1 MGVPSLKAGPK
12 PCDSLGEIVVSFF
25 ILLLAVHPDHSRC
38 VSIALR
44 FHPRVIDMSGFS
56 KDNLRYTPIALH

>member
-1 MGVPSLKAGPK
+1 MGVLSLKVDPK

-25 ILLLAVHPDHSRC
+25 MLLLTVHPDCSYC
-38 VSIALR
+38 VSITLR

-56 KDNLRYTPIALH
+56 KDNLRYTPIALD